1 MSDKVPTP
9 IPRLTVITLGVS
21 DMRASIAFYEAL
33 GFTRKIRA
41 TGEAVA
47 FFETGATVIG
57 LFPWDQLAQ
66 DVTLPDSPRPK
77 TFRGVTL
84 AWNCASRA
92 EVDTVLD
99 FAISKGASLLK
110 AAHQT
115 DYGGYS
121 GYFGDPDNHPWEVVV
136 APGIEVGEDRRVH
149 LPD

>member
-1 MSDKVPTP
+1 MSKVPP

-21 DMRASIAFYEAL
+21 NIRASIAFYEAL
-33 GFTRKIRA
+33 GFARRIRT

-47 FFETGATVIG
+47 FFDTGGPVIG
-57 LFPWDQLAQ
+57 LFPWDQLAL
-66 DVTLPDSPRPK
+66 DATLPDQPRPN

-84 AWNCASRA
+84 AWNCASRE

-110 AAHQT
+110 PAHET
-115 DYGGYS
+115 SYGGYS
-121 GYFGDPDNHPWEVVV
+121 GYFTDPDNHPWEVVV
-136 APGIEVGEDRRVH
+136 APGIEVGDDRRVH

>member
-1 MSDKVPTP
+1 MSKVPP

-21 DMRASIAFYEAL
+21 NMRASVAFYEAL
-33 GFTRKIRA
+33 GFARRIRA

-47 FFETGATVIG
+47 FFDTGGPVIG

-66 DVTLPDSPRPK
+66 DVTLPDDPRPK

-84 AWNCASRA
+84 AWNCASRE
-92 EVDTVLD
+92 EVDTVLE
-99 FAISKGASLLK
+99 FATSKGASLLK
-110 AAHQT
+110 PAHET
-115 DYGGYS
+115 SYGGYS